1 VTATFTTEDVIQ
13 LLQSYKVAAQKLF
26 RSPVHLSFDRS
37 RKEIV
42 FEIPAVGGSISK
54 KVALYQLA
62 YRPLKIEE
70 ALPYLYT
77 IKVVDE
83 WIEKLLSPTEAEAI
97 FWRYINHDFEFL
109 LDERRPRSLTFKT
122 LSYEEIQ
129 QKMNLKSRISVY
141 RLIKRGLTK
150 IVKQLNR
157 EGRKCGSN

>member
-1 VTATFTTEDVIQ
+1 VTAAFTTEDVIRF
-13 LLQSYKVAAQKLF
+13 LQSYKVAAQKLF
-26 RSPVHLSFDRS
+26 RSPVHLSFDRA

-42 FEIPAVGGSISK
+42 FEIPTVGGSISK

-62 YRPLKIEE
+62 YRTLQIEE

-83 WIEKLLSPTEAEAI
+83 WIEKLLTSMEAEAL

-109 LDERRPRSLTFKT
+109 LDERRPRPIIFKT

-129 QKMNLKSRISVY
+129 QKMNLNSRVLVY
-141 RLIKRGLTK
+141 RLIKKGLTK
-150 IVKQLNR
+150 IVRHLN
-157 EGRKCGSN
+157 EEARKCGSN